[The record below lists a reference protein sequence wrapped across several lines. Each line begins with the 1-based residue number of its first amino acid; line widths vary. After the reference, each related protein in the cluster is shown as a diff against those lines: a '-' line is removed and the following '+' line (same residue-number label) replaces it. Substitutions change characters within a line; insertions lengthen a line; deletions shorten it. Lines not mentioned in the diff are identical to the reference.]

1 MTVLFTLLTVQALL
15 GAFDNI
21 WHHEIT
27 ERFASKRSASGELTL
42 HAARELIYAAVL
54 LQLGWLELH
63 GAWALLLA
71 AALIIE
77 VIITMADFLLEDR
90 TRHLP
95 PFERILHTILAIN
108 FGMILI
114 TFAPI
119 LTHWWS
125 LPTAIAHVNY
135 GPTSWFFSLFAFGAA
150 AFALRNALAVLN
162 LRRPAEWVRD
172 PINAHTNPNTRTV
185 LVTGGTGFIGGHLIR
200 RLLTRGDRVVL
211 LTRDADRALDRF
223 GPHVRI
229 ITALTELRHDER
241 IDAIVNL
248 AGARILGLPWTKAR
262 RAHLINSRVNTT
274 RSVVELCGRLTRP
287 PRILVTASAIGYYG
301 LGGDE
306 PIDESG
312 SPQPIFQSQLC
323 QEWEAAASAAETL
336 GARLVKLRIGLVLA
350 RSGCAL
356 PQLARPVRFGLGAI
370 LGSGKQWVSWI
381 HIGDLVRLF
390 EFALDTPT
398 CKGAIN
404 AVTPAAATHAQMQ
417 RLLAKVLHRP
427 IWMRI
432 PAIFIRTGLGEMS
445 QLLVDGQRVAPTQ
458 ALAAGFTFK
467 FPNLDG
473 ALEHLLG
480 NSATAT
486 TNSTPADIYYNG
498 ECPICR
504 TEMEH
509 YAELCATSHPE
520 LRFIDST
527 QQSNVFASC
536 GLRPEHLERRVYIK
550 DSEGRILSGMPA
562 IISLWSRMPRYGWL
576 AMTLNLPLL
585 RPATAVLYDHVVAP
599 TLAHWARTRDRT
611 RISRHS
617 RSAKHQD

>member
-1 MTVLFTLLTVQALL
+1 MTLLFILMTAQALL

-27 ERFASKRSASGELTL
+27 ERLPSKRSASGELTL
-42 HAARELIYAAVL
+42 HAARELIYAAIL

-63 GAWALLLA
+63 GAWTVLLA
-71 AALIIE
+71 AALTIE

-90 TRHLP
+90 TRRLP

-119 LTHWWS
+119 LSHWWA
-125 LPTAIAHVNY
+125 LPTAVVHVNY

-150 AFALRNALAVLN
+150 AFSLRNALAVLH

-172 PINAHTNPNTRTV
+172 PIEARTNPDARTI
-185 LVTGGTGFIGGHLIR
+185 LITGGTGFIGGHLIR
-200 RLLTRGDRVVL
+200 RLLTRGDRIVL

-229 ITALTELRHDER
+229 ITALTELHDDER
-241 IDAIVNL
+241 IDAVVNL
-248 AGARILGLPWTKAR
+248 AGARILGFPWTKAR

-274 RSVVELCGRLTRP
+274 RAVVELCGRLARP
-287 PRILVTASAIGYYG
+287 PRVFVTASAIGYYG

-306 PIDESG
+306 PIDERG

-323 QEWEAAASAAETL
+323 QEWEAAATAAGSF
-336 GARLVKLRIGLVLA
+336 GARVVKLRIGLVLA
-350 RSGCAL
+350 RSGGAL
-356 PQLARPVRFGLGAI
+356 PQLALPVRLGLGAI
-370 LGSGKQWVSWI
+370 LGNGKQWVAWI
-381 HIGDLVRLF
+381 HIGDLIRLF

-398 CKGAIN
+398 CKGALN
-404 AVTPAAATHAQMQ
+404 AVSPAAATHAQMQ

-427 IWMRI
+427 MWMRI
-432 PAIFIRTGLGEMS
+432 PAILIRTTLGEMS
-445 QLLVDGQRVAPTQ
+445 QLLVDGQRVVPTR
-458 ALAAGFTFK
+458 ALASGFTFK
-467 FPNLDG
+467 FPNLGG

-480 NSATAT
+480 HAATAT
-486 TNSTPADIYYNG
+486 ANGTNKTQTDIYYNG
-498 ECPICR
+498 ECPICNA
-504 TEMEH
+504 EMTH
-509 YAELCATSHPE
+509 YAQLCATSHPE

-527 QQSNVFASC
+527 QQPNEFASC
-536 GLRPEHLERRVYIK
+536 GLRREHLERRVYLK

-562 IISLWSRMPRYGWL
+562 IIALWSRMPRYGWL
-576 AMTLNLPLL
+576 ATTLNLPVL
-585 RPATAVLYDHVVAP
+585 RPATAALYDHVIAP
-599 TLAHWARTRDRT
+599 TLTRWAKARAR
-611 RISRHS
+611 
-617 RSAKHQD
+617 